1 MAESTPIVSLQ
12 LALTHLRE
20 DGGVADDLIKLYI
33 GAATQA
39 AVDFL
44 DRQLYADDGE
54 MQDAISNGTAGFNP
68 LVANDAVRAAIL
80 LTVGKLYAYRED
92 VVAGTSTSVMEL
104 PGGAKALLFPYRTG
118 LGV

>member
-1 MAESTPIVSLQ
+1 MADSTPIVSLQ

-20 DGGVADDLIKLYI
+20 DGGVADDLIKIYI

-39 AVDFL
+39 AVDYL
-44 DRQLYADDGE
+44 DRMLYVDDEE
-54 MQDAISNGTAGFNP
+54 MQDAISEGTAGSSP
-68 LVANDAVRAAIL
+68 LVANDAIRAAIL

-92 VVAGTSTSVMEL
+92 VVVATSTSVLEL
-104 PGGAKALLFPYRTG
+104 PGGAKQLLFPYRVG